1 MGDVGLSDVGDRNF
15 EVSTDFSGRYT
26 SPYLNEGVYRVSFSK
41 EGYQPFLKEIEVT
54 GSRELTLQEPVILQK
69 ISCQNIDCFNQE
81 LLDYFGIGD
90 YDNAL

>member
-1 MGDVGLSDVGDRNF
+1 MI
-15 EVSTDFSGRYT
+15 SG
-26 SPYLNEGVYRVSFSK
+26 YLWVSFSK

-81 LLDYFGIGD
+81 LLEHIGLGD
-90 YDNAL
+90 YENALLTAMKSVEFADNNFKGLL